1 MKKLLFIADS
11 LSSFVVKKD
20 STLAMMKVSQ
30 QRGHQVWHCQIDDL
44 KSIDASIK
52 AHCKQIEIKAHD
64 GSWFKEINTEVNAQ
78 ARKLSEF
85 DAIIMRKDP
94 PFDLAYVTATWFL
107 SQACLEGAKVFNA
120 PDALRNHSEKLALL
134 EFMQF
139 APPTMVSHDL
149 TDIKAFHQQYQDVII
164 KPLDGMGG
172 QGIFRV
178 QENALNLTSI
188 VETLG
193 ANGQRALM
201 VQKFLPEIATGDKRV
216 LLIGGEVVPYGLAR
230 IPQSGEVRGNLASGG
245 KGLAQALTQ
254 QELKVAQELAPRL
267 AARGLHLVGLDFIGG
282 YLTEINVTSP
292 TCFVEITEQ
301 TGHDVALQWLTNLEK
316 HLQ

>member
-1 MKKLLFIADS
+1 MKKLLFIADP
-11 LSSFVVKKD
+11 LSSFVIKKD
-20 STLAMMKVSQ
+20 STLAMMKASQ
-30 QRGHQVWHCQIDDL
+30 QRGHQVWHCQIDQL
-44 KSIDASIK
+44 KSIDSLVHAD
-52 AHCKQIEIKAHD
+52 CKHIEINAHD
-64 GSWFKEINTEVNAQ
+64 AAWFKEVKTQVQ
-78 ARKLSEF
+78 KLCEF

-107 SQACLEGAKVFNA
+107 SQACLEGAKVFNT
-120 PDALRNHSEKLALL
+120 PEALRNHSEKLALL
-134 EFMQF
+134 EFMKF
-139 APPTMVSHDL
+139 APPTIVSHDL
-149 TDIKAFHQQYQDVII
+149 ADIKAFHQLHQDVII

-178 QENALNLTSI
+178 QENGLNLASI

-193 ANGQRALM
+193 GNGQRALM
-201 VQKFLPEIATGDKRV
+201 VQKFLPEITAGDKRV
-216 LLIGGEVVPYGLAR
+216 LLIGGEVVPFGLAR
-230 IPQSGEVRGNLASGG
+230 IPQAGEVRGNLASGG
-245 KGLAQALTQ
+245 KGVAQALTQ
-254 QELKVAQELAPRL
+254 QELKVAQELAPQL

-316 HLQ
+316 HIH

>member
-1 MKKLLFIADS
+1 MKKLLFIADP

-30 QRGHQVWHCQIDDL
+30 VRGHEVWHCHIHDL
-44 KSIDASIK
+44 KSIDSLIQAD
-52 AHCKQIEIKAHD
+52 CKQIEITTHD
-64 GSWFKEINTEVNAQ
+64 GSWFKEVKAQ
-78 ARKLSEF
+78 VRKLYEF

-134 EFMQF
+134 EFMKF
-139 APPTMVSHDL
+139 APPTVVSHDL
-149 TDIKAFHQQYQDVII
+149 ADIKAFYQHHQDVII

-178 QENALNLTSI
+178 QANGLNLASI

-193 ANGQRALM
+193 GNGQRALM
-201 VQKFLPEIATGDKRV
+201 VQKFLPEIAAGDKRV
-216 LLIGGEVVPYGLAR
+216 LLIGGEVVPFSLAR
-230 IPQSGEVRGNLASGG
+230 IPQAGEVRGNLASGG
-245 KGLAQALTQ
+245 KGVAQPVTQ
-254 QELKVAQELAPRL
+254 QELSIAEELAPQL
-267 AARGLHLVGLDFIGG
+267 ASRGLHLVGLDFIGG
-282 YLTEINVTSP
+282 FLTEINVTSP
-292 TCFVEITEQ
+292 TCFVEIGEQ

-316 HLQ
+316 HIH

>member
-1 MKKLLFIADS
+1 MKKLLFIADP
-11 LSSFVVKKD
+11 LSSFVIKKD
-20 STLAMMKVSQ
+20 STLAMMKASQ
-30 QRGHQVWHCQIDDL
+30 QRGHEIWHCQINHL
-44 KSIDASIK
+44 KSIDSLVQANS
-52 AHCKQIEIKAHD
+52 KQIEITAHD
-64 GSWFKEINTEVNAQ
+64 GSWFKEVKTQVQ
-78 ARKLSEF
+78 KLCEF

-134 EFMQF
+134 EFMKF
-139 APPTMVSHDL
+139 APPTLVSHDL
-149 TDIKAFHQQYQDVII
+149 ADIKAFHEQYQDVII

-178 QENALNLTSI
+178 QENGLNLASI

-193 ANGQRALM
+193 GNGQRALM
-201 VQKFLPEIATGDKRV
+201 VQKFLPEITAGDKRV
-216 LLIGGEVVPYGLAR
+216 LLIGGEVVPFSLAR
-230 IPQSGEVRGNLASGG
+230 IPQAGEVRGNLASGG
-245 KGLAQALTQ
+245 KGVAQPLTQ
-254 QELKVAQELAPRL
+254 QELSVAKELAPQL
-267 AARGLHLVGLDFIGG
+267 ASRGLHLVGLDFIGG

-316 HLQ
+316 HIQ

>member
-1 MKKLLFIADS
+1 MKKLLFIADP
-11 LSSFVVKKD
+11 LSSFVIKKD
-20 STLAMMKVSQ
+20 STLAMMKASQ
-30 QRGHQVWHCQIDDL
+30 QRGHQVWHCQIDQL
-44 KSIDASIK
+44 KSIDSLVQAD
-52 AHCKQIEIKAHD
+52 CKQIEITAHD
-64 GSWFKEINTEVNAQ
+64 GAWFKEVKTQVQ
-78 ARKLSEF
+78 KLCEF

-120 PDALRNHSEKLALL
+120 PEALRNHSEKLALL
-134 EFMQF
+134 EFMKF
-139 APPTMVSHDL
+139 APPTIVSHDL
-149 TDIKAFHQQYQDVII
+149 ADIKAFHQLHQDVII

-178 QENALNLTSI
+178 QENGLNLASI

-193 ANGQRALM
+193 GNGQRALM
-201 VQKFLPEIATGDKRV
+201 VQKFLPEIAAGDKRV
-216 LLIGGEVVPYGLAR
+216 LLIGGEVVPFGLAR
-230 IPQSGEVRGNLASGG
+230 IPQAGEVRGNLASGG
-245 KGLAQALTQ
+245 KGVAQALTQ
-254 QELKVAQELAPRL
+254 QELKVAQELAPQL

-316 HLQ
+316 HIH

>member
-1 MKKLLFIADS
+1 MKKLLFIADP
-11 LSSFVVKKD
+11 LSSFVIKKD
-20 STLAMMKVSQ
+20 STLAMMKASQ
-30 QRGHQVWHCQIDDL
+30 QRGHEIWHCQIDHL
-44 KSIDASIK
+44 KSIDSLVQAN
-52 AHCKQIEIKAHD
+52 CKQIEITAHD
-64 GSWFKEINTEVNAQ
+64 DSWFKEIKTQVQ
-78 ARKLSEF
+78 KLCEF

-134 EFMQF
+134 EFMKF
-139 APPTMVSHDL
+139 APPTLVSHDL
-149 TDIKAFHQQYQDVII
+149 ADIKAFHEQYQDVII

-178 QENALNLTSI
+178 QANGLNLASI

-193 ANGQRALM
+193 GNGQRALM
-201 VQKFLPEIATGDKRV
+201 VQKFLPEIAAGDKRV
-216 LLIGGEVVPYGLAR
+216 LLIGGEVVPFSLAR
-230 IPQSGEVRGNLASGG
+230 IPQAGEVRGNLASGG
-245 KGLAQALTQ
+245 KGMAQPLTQ
-254 QELKVAQELAPRL
+254 QELSIAKELAPQL
-267 AARGLHLVGLDFIGG
+267 ASRGLHLVGLDFIGG

-316 HLQ
+316 HIQ

>member
-1 MKKLLFIADS
+1 MKKLLFIADP
-11 LSSFVVKKD
+11 LSSFVIKKD
-20 STLAMMKVSQ
+20 STLAMMKASQ
-30 QRGHQVWHCQIDDL
+30 QRGHEIWHCQIDHL
-44 KSIDASIK
+44 KSIDSLVQAN
-52 AHCKQIEIKAHD
+52 CKQIEITAHD
-64 GSWFKEINTEVNAQ
+64 GSWFKEVKTQVQ
-78 ARKLSEF
+78 KLCEF

-134 EFMQF
+134 EFMKF
-139 APPTMVSHDL
+139 APPTLVSHDL
-149 TDIKAFHQQYQDVII
+149 ADIKAFHEQHQDVII

-178 QENALNLTSI
+178 QANGLNLASI

-193 ANGQRALM
+193 GNGQRALM
-201 VQKFLPEIATGDKRV
+201 VQKFLPEIAAGDKRV
-216 LLIGGEVVPYGLAR
+216 LLIGGEVVPFSLAR
-230 IPQSGEVRGNLASGG
+230 IPQAGEVRGNLASGG
-245 KGLAQALTQ
+245 KGVAQPLTQ
-254 QELKVAQELAPRL
+254 QELSIAKELAPQL
-267 AARGLHLVGLDFIGG
+267 ASRGLHLVGLDFIGG

-316 HLQ
+316 HIQ

>member
-1 MKKLLFIADS
+1 MKKLLFIADP
-11 LSSFVVKKD
+11 LSSFAIKKD
-20 STLAMMKVSQ
+20 STLAMMKAAQ
-30 QRGHQVWHCQIDDL
+30 KRGYEIWHSHIHNL
-44 KSIDASIK
+44 KSINSLIQAD
-52 AHCKQIEIKAHD
+52 CNQIEITSHD
-64 GSWFKEINTEVNAQ
+64 GSWFKELNSQIQ
-78 ARKLSEF
+78 KLNQF

-94 PFDLAYVTATWFL
+94 PFDLSYVTATWFL

-134 EFMQF
+134 EFIKF
-139 APPTMVSHDL
+139 APPTIVSHDL
-149 TDIKAFHQQYQDVII
+149 ADIKAFHQQYQDVII

-178 QENALNLTSI
+178 QENGLNLASI

-193 ANGQRALM
+193 GNGQRALM
-201 VQKFLPEIATGDKRV
+201 VQKFLPEIAAGDKRV

-230 IPQSGEVRGNLASGG
+230 IPQAGEIRGNLASGG
-245 KGLAQALTQ
+245 KGIAQSLTQ
-254 QELKVAQELAPRL
+254 QELKIAQELAPQL
-267 AARGLHLVGLDFIGG
+267 ASRGLHLVGLDFIGG
-282 YLTEINVTSP
+282 FLTEINVTSP

-316 HLQ
+316 QIH

>member
-1 MKKLLFIADS
+1 MKKLLFIADP
-11 LSSFVVKKD
+11 LSSFAIKKD
-20 STLAMMKVSQ
+20 STLAMMKAAQ
-30 QRGHQVWHCQIDDL
+30 KRGYEIWHSHIHNL
-44 KSIDASIK
+44 KSINSLIQAD
-52 AHCKQIEIKAHD
+52 CNQIEITSHD
-64 GSWFKEINTEVNAQ
+64 GSWFKELNSQIQ
-78 ARKLSEF
+78 KLNQF

-94 PFDLAYVTATWFL
+94 PFDLSYVTATWFL

-134 EFMQF
+134 EFIKF
-139 APPTMVSHDL
+139 APPTIVSHDL
-149 TDIKAFHQQYQDVII
+149 ADIKAFHQQYQDVII

-178 QENALNLTSI
+178 QENGLNLASI

-193 ANGQRALM
+193 GNGQRALM
-201 VQKFLPEIATGDKRV
+201 VQKFLPEIAAGDKRV

-230 IPQSGEVRGNLASGG
+230 IPQAGEVRGNLASGG
-245 KGLAQALTQ
+245 KGVAQPLTQ
-254 QELKVAQELAPRL
+254 QELRVAQELAPQL

-282 YLTEINVTSP
+282 FLTEINVTSP

-316 HLQ
+316 QIH

>member
-1 MKKLLFIADS
+1 MKKLLFIADP
-11 LSSFVVKKD
+11 LSSFAIKKD
-20 STLAMMKVSQ
+20 STLAMMKAAQ
-30 QRGHQVWHCQIDDL
+30 KRGYEIWHSHIHNL
-44 KSIDASIK
+44 KSINSLIQAD
-52 AHCKQIEIKAHD
+52 CNQIEITSHD
-64 GSWFKEINTEVNAQ
+64 GSWFKELNSQIQ
-78 ARKLSEF
+78 KLNQF

-94 PFDLAYVTATWFL
+94 PFDLSYVTATWFL

-134 EFMQF
+134 EFMKF
-139 APPTMVSHDL
+139 APPTIVSHDL
-149 TDIKAFHQQYQDVII
+149 ADIKAFHQQYQDVII

-178 QENALNLTSI
+178 QENGLNLASI

-193 ANGQRALM
+193 GNGQRALM
-201 VQKFLPEIATGDKRV
+201 VQKFLPEIAAGDKRV

-230 IPQSGEVRGNLASGG
+230 IPQAGEIRGNLASGG
-245 KGLAQALTQ
+245 KGIAQPLTQ
-254 QELKVAQELAPRL
+254 QELKIAQELAPQL
-267 AARGLHLVGLDFIGG
+267 ASRGLHLVGLDFIGG
-282 YLTEINVTSP
+282 FLTEINVTSP

-316 HLQ
+316 KIH

>member
-1 MKKLLFIADS
+1 MKKLLFIADP
-11 LSSFVVKKD
+11 LSSFVIKKD
-20 STLAMMKVSQ
+20 STLAMMKASQ
-30 QRGHQVWHCQIDDL
+30 QRGHEVWHCHIQDL
-44 KSIDASIK
+44 KSIDSLVQAD
-52 AHCKQIEIKAHD
+52 CKQIEITAHD
-64 GSWFKEINTEVNAQ
+64 GSWFKEVRTQAQ
-78 ARKLSEF
+78 KLREF

-134 EFMQF
+134 EFMKF
-139 APPTMVSHDL
+139 APPTAVSHDL
-149 TDIKAFHQQYQDVII
+149 ADIKAFHQLHQDVII

-178 QENALNLTSI
+178 QDNGLNLASI

-193 ANGQRALM
+193 GNGQRALM
-201 VQKFLPEIATGDKRV
+201 VQKFLPEIAAGDKRV
-216 LLIGGEVVPYGLAR
+216 LLIGGEVVPFSLAR
-230 IPQSGEVRGNLASGG
+230 IPQAGEVRGNLASGG
-245 KGLAQALTQ
+245 KGVAQPLTQ
-254 QELKVAQELAPRL
+254 QESKVAQELAPQL
-267 AARGLHLVGLDFIGG
+267 ASRGLHLVGLDFIGG
-282 YLTEINVTSP
+282 FLTEINVTSP

-316 HLQ
+316 QIH

>member
-1 MKKLLFIADS
+1 MKKLLFIADP
-11 LSSFVVKKD
+11 LSSFAIKKD
-20 STLAMMKVSQ
+20 STLAMMKAAQ
-30 QRGHQVWHCQIDDL
+30 KRGYEIWHSHIHNL
-44 KSIDASIK
+44 KSINSLIQAD
-52 AHCKQIEIKAHD
+52 CNQIEITSHD
-64 GSWFKEINTEVNAQ
+64 GSWFKELNSQIQ
-78 ARKLSEF
+78 KLNQF

-94 PFDLAYVTATWFL
+94 PFDLSYVTATWFL

-134 EFMQF
+134 EFIKF
-139 APPTMVSHDL
+139 APPTIVSHDL
-149 TDIKAFHQQYQDVII
+149 ADIKAFHQQYQDVII

-178 QENALNLTSI
+178 QENGLNLASI

-193 ANGQRALM
+193 GNGQRALM
-201 VQKFLPEIATGDKRV
+201 VQKFLPEIAAGDKRV

-230 IPQSGEVRGNLASGG
+230 IPQAGEIRGNLASGG
-245 KGLAQALTQ
+245 KGIAQSLTQ
-254 QELKVAQELAPRL
+254 QELKIAQELAPQL
-267 AARGLHLVGLDFIGG
+267 ASRGLHLVGLDFIGG
-282 YLTEINVTSP
+282 FLTEINVTSP

-316 HLQ
+316 KIH

>member
-1 MKKLLFIADS
+1 MKKLLFIADP
-11 LSSFVVKKD
+11 LSSFAIKKD
-20 STLAMMKVSQ
+20 STLAMMKAAQ
-30 QRGHQVWHCQIDDL
+30 KRGYEIWHSHIHNL
-44 KSIDASIK
+44 KSINSLIQAD
-52 AHCKQIEIKAHD
+52 CNQIEITSHD
-64 GSWFKEINTEVNAQ
+64 GSWFKELNSQIQ
-78 ARKLSEF
+78 KLNQF

-94 PFDLAYVTATWFL
+94 PFDLSYVTATWFL

-134 EFMQF
+134 EFMKF
-139 APPTMVSHDL
+139 APPTIVSHDL
-149 TDIKAFHQQYQDVII
+149 ADIKAFHQQYQDVII

-178 QENALNLTSI
+178 QENGLNLASI

-193 ANGQRALM
+193 GNGQRALM
-201 VQKFLPEIATGDKRV
+201 VQKFLPEITAGDKRV

-230 IPQSGEVRGNLASGG
+230 IPQAGEIRGNLASGG
-245 KGLAQALTQ
+245 KGIAQSLTQ
-254 QELKVAQELAPRL
+254 QELKIAQELAPQL
-267 AARGLHLVGLDFIGG
+267 ASRGLHLVGLDFIGG
-282 YLTEINVTSP
+282 FLTEINVTSP

-316 HLQ
+316 KIH

>member
-1 MKKLLFIADS
+1 MKKLLFIADP
-11 LSSFVVKKD
+11 LSSFVIKKD
-20 STLAMMKVSQ
+20 STLAMMKASQ

-44 KSIDASIK
+44 KSIDSLVQAN
-52 AHCKQIEIKAHD
+52 CQQIEITAHD
-64 GSWFKEINTEVNAQ
+64 GSWFKELKTQVQ
-78 ARKLSEF
+78 KLCEF

-134 EFMQF
+134 EFMKF
-139 APPTMVSHDL
+139 APPTLVSHDL
-149 TDIKAFHQQYQDVII
+149 ADIKAFHEQYQDVII

-172 QGIFRV
+172 QGIFRI
-178 QENALNLTSI
+178 QENALNLASI

-193 ANGQRALM
+193 GNGQRALM
-201 VQKFLPEIATGDKRV
+201 VQKFLPEIAAGDKRV

-230 IPQSGEVRGNLASGG
+230 IPQAGEVRGNLASGG
-245 KGLAQALTQ
+245 KGVAQPLTQ
-254 QELKVAQELAPRL
+254 EELKVAEELAPL
-267 AARGLHLVGLDFIGG
+267 MAARGLHLVGLDFIGG

-316 HLQ
+316 HIQ

>member
-1 MKKLLFIADS
+1 MKKLLFIADP
-11 LSSFVVKKD
+11 LSSFVIKKD
-20 STLAMMKVSQ
+20 STLAMMKASQ
-30 QRGHQVWHCQIDDL
+30 QRGHEVWHCQIDHL
-44 KSIDASIK
+44 KSVDSLVQAN
-52 AHCKQIEIKAHD
+52 CKQIEIVAHD
-64 GSWFKEINTEVNAQ
+64 GSWFKEIKTQVQ
-78 ARKLSEF
+78 KLCEF

-134 EFMQF
+134 EFMKF
-139 APPTMVSHDL
+139 APPTLVSHDL
-149 TDIKAFHQQYQDVII
+149 ADIKAFHEQYQDVII

-178 QENALNLTSI
+178 QANGLNLASI

-193 ANGQRALM
+193 GNGQRALM
-201 VQKFLPEIATGDKRV
+201 VQKFLPEIAAGDKRV
-216 LLIGGEVVPYGLAR
+216 LLIGGEVVPFSLAR
-230 IPQSGEVRGNLASGG
+230 IPQAGEVRGNLASGG
-245 KGLAQALTQ
+245 KGVAQPLTQ
-254 QELKVAQELAPRL
+254 QELSIAKELAPQL
-267 AARGLHLVGLDFIGG
+267 ASRGLHLVGLDFIGE

-316 HLQ
+316 HIQ

>member
-1 MKKLLFIADS
+1 MKKLLFIADP
-11 LSSFVVKKD
+11 LSSFVIKKD
-20 STLAMMKVSQ
+20 STLAMMKASQ
-30 QRGHQVWHCQIDDL
+30 QRGHQVWHCQIDHL
-44 KSIDASIK
+44 KSIDSSVQAD
-52 AHCKQIEIKAHD
+52 CKHIEINAHD
-64 GSWFKEINTEVNAQ
+64 AAWFKEVKTQVQ
-78 ARKLSEF
+78 KLCEF

-120 PDALRNHSEKLALL
+120 PEALRNHSEKLALL
-134 EFMQF
+134 EFMKF
-139 APPTMVSHDL
+139 APPTIVSHDL
-149 TDIKAFHQQYQDVII
+149 ADIKAFHQLHQDVII

-178 QENALNLTSI
+178 QENGLNLASI

-193 ANGQRALM
+193 GNGQRALM
-201 VQKFLPEIATGDKRV
+201 VQKFLPEIAAGDKRV
-216 LLIGGEVVPYGLAR
+216 LLIGGEVVPFGLAR
-230 IPQSGEVRGNLASGG
+230 IPQAGEVRGNLASGG
-245 KGLAQALTQ
+245 KGVAQALTQ
-254 QELKVAQELAPRL
+254 QELKVAQELAPQL

-316 HLQ
+316 HIH

>member
-1 MKKLLFIADS
+1 MKKLLFIADP
-11 LSSFVVKKD
+11 LSSFVIKKD
-20 STLAMMKVSQ
+20 STLAMMKTSQ
-30 QRGHQVWHCQIDDL
+30 QRGHEVWHCHIQDL
-44 KSIDASIK
+44 KSIDSLVQAD
-52 AHCKQIEIKAHD
+52 CKQIEITAHD
-64 GSWFKEINTEVNAQ
+64 GSWFKEVKTQAQ
-78 ARKLSEF
+78 KLCEF

-134 EFMQF
+134 EFMKF
-139 APPTMVSHDL
+139 APPTVVSHDL
-149 TDIKAFHQQYQDVII
+149 ADIKAFHQRHQDVII

-178 QENALNLTSI
+178 QANGLNLASI

-193 ANGQRALM
+193 GNGQRALM
-201 VQKFLPEIATGDKRV
+201 VQKFLPEIAAGDKRV
-216 LLIGGEVVPYGLAR
+216 LLIGGEVVPFSLAR
-230 IPQSGEVRGNLASGG
+230 IPQAGEVRGNLASGG
-245 KGLAQALTQ
+245 KGVAQPLTQ
-254 QELKVAQELAPRL
+254 QESKVAQELAPQL
-267 AARGLHLVGLDFIGG
+267 ASRGLHLVGLDFIGG
-282 YLTEINVTSP
+282 FLTEINVTSP

-316 HLQ
+316 QIH

>member
-1 MKKLLFIADS
+1 MKKLLFIADP
-11 LSSFVVKKD
+11 LSSFVIKKD
-20 STLAMMKVSQ
+20 STLAMMKASQ
-30 QRGHQVWHCQIDDL
+30 QRGHQVWHCQIDQL
-44 KSIDASIK
+44 KSIDSLVQAD
-52 AHCKQIEIKAHD
+52 CKQIEITAHD
-64 GSWFKEINTEVNAQ
+64 GAWFKEVKTQVQ
-78 ARKLSEF
+78 KLCEF

-120 PDALRNHSEKLALL
+120 PEALRNHSEKLALL
-134 EFMQF
+134 EFMKF
-139 APPTMVSHDL
+139 APPTIVSHDL
-149 TDIKAFHQQYQDVII
+149 ADIKAFHQLHQDVII

-178 QENALNLTSI
+178 QENGLNLASI

-193 ANGQRALM
+193 GNGQRALM
-201 VQKFLPEIATGDKRV
+201 VQKFLPEIAEGDKRV

-230 IPQSGEVRGNLASGG
+230 IPQAGEVRGNLASGG
-245 KGLAQALTQ
+245 KGVAQALTQ
-254 QELKVAQELAPRL
+254 QELKVAQELAPQL
-267 AARGLHLVGLDFIGG
+267 ATRGLHLVGLDFIGG

-316 HLQ
+316 HIH

>member
-1 MKKLLFIADS
+1 MKKLLFIADP
-11 LSSFVVKKD
+11 LSSFVIKKD

-30 QRGHQVWHCQIDDL
+30 QRGHEIWHCQIDHL
-44 KSIDASIK
+44 KSIDSLVRAD
-52 AHCKQIEIKAHD
+52 CKQIEITAHD
-64 GSWFKEINTEVNAQ
+64 GSWFKEVKTQVQ
-78 ARKLSEF
+78 KLCEF

-134 EFMQF
+134 EFMKF
-139 APPTMVSHDL
+139 APPTLVSHDL
-149 TDIKAFHQQYQDVII
+149 ADIKAFHEQYQDVII

-178 QENALNLTSI
+178 QENALNLASI

-193 ANGQRALM
+193 GNGQRALM
-201 VQKFLPEIATGDKRV
+201 VQKFLPEIAAGDKRV
-216 LLIGGEVVPYGLAR
+216 LLIGGEVVPFSLAR
-230 IPQSGEVRGNLASGG
+230 IPQAGEVRGNLASGG
-245 KGLAQALTQ
+245 KGIAQPLTQ
-254 QELKVAQELAPRL
+254 QELSIAKELAPQL
-267 AARGLHLVGLDFIGG
+267 ASRGLHLVGLDFIGG

-316 HLQ
+316 YIQ

>member
-1 MKKLLFIADS
+1 MKKLLFIADPP
-11 LSSFVVKKD
+11 SSFVIKKD
-20 STLAMMKVSQ
+20 STLAMMKASQ
-30 QRGHQVWHCQIDDL
+30 QRGHQVWHCQIDHL
-44 KSIDASIK
+44 KSIDSSVQAD
-52 AHCKQIEIKAHD
+52 CKHIEINAHD
-64 GSWFKEINTEVNAQ
+64 AAWFKEVKTQVQ
-78 ARKLSEF
+78 KLCEF

-120 PDALRNHSEKLALL
+120 PEALRNHSEKLALL
-134 EFMQF
+134 EFMKF
-139 APPTMVSHDL
+139 APPTIVSHDL
-149 TDIKAFHQQYQDVII
+149 ADIKAFHQLHQDVII

-178 QENALNLTSI
+178 QENGLNLASI

-193 ANGQRALM
+193 GNGQRALM
-201 VQKFLPEIATGDKRV
+201 VQKFLPEITAGDKRV
-216 LLIGGEVVPYGLAR
+216 LLIGGEVVPFGLAR
-230 IPQSGEVRGNLASGG
+230 IPQAGEVRGNLASGG
-245 KGLAQALTQ
+245 KGVAQALTQ
-254 QELKVAQELAPRL
+254 QELKVAQELAPQL

-316 HLQ
+316 HIH

>member
-1 MKKLLFIADS
+1 MKKLLFIANP
-11 LSSFVVKKD
+11 LSSFVIKKD
-20 STLAMMKVSQ
+20 STLAMMKTSQ
-30 QRGHQVWHCQIDDL
+30 QQGHEVWHCHIDNL
-44 KSIDASIK
+44 KSIDSLVQAD
-52 AHCKQIEIKAHD
+52 CKQIEINAHE
-64 GSWFKEINTEVNAQ
+64 GSWFKELRTQVQ
-78 ARKLSEF
+78 KLCEF

-107 SQACLEGAKVFNA
+107 SQASLEGAKVFNA

-134 EFMQF
+134 EFMKF
-139 APPTMVSHDL
+139 APPTIVSHDL
-149 TDIKAFHQQYQDVII
+149 ADIKAFHQLHQDVII

-178 QENALNLTSI
+178 QENGLNLASI
-188 VETLG
+188 IETLG
-193 ANGQRALM
+193 GNGQRALM
-201 VQKFLPEIATGDKRV
+201 VQKFLPEIEMGDKRV

-230 IPQSGEVRGNLASGG
+230 IPQAGEVRGNLASGG
-245 KGLAQALTQ
+245 KGVAQTLTQ
-254 QELKVAQELAPRL
+254 QELKVVQELAPQL
-267 AARGLHLVGLDFIGG
+267 ASRGLHLVGLDFIGG

-316 HLQ
+316 HIH

>member
-1 MKKLLFIADS
+1 MKKLLFIADP
-11 LSSFVVKKD
+11 LSSFVIKKD
-20 STLAMMKVSQ
+20 STLAMMKASQ
-30 QRGHQVWHCQIDDL
+30 QRGHEVWHCQIDHL
-44 KSIDASIK
+44 KSVDSLVQAN
-52 AHCKQIEIKAHD
+52 CKQIEIVAHD
-64 GSWFKEINTEVNAQ
+64 GSWFKEIKTQVQ
-78 ARKLSEF
+78 KLCEF

-134 EFMQF
+134 EFMKF
-139 APPTMVSHDL
+139 APPTIVSHDL
-149 TDIKAFHQQYQDVII
+149 ADIKAFHEQYQDLII

-178 QENALNLTSI
+178 QANGLNLASI

-193 ANGQRALM
+193 GNGQRALM
-201 VQKFLPEIATGDKRV
+201 VQKFLPEIAAGDKRV
-216 LLIGGEVVPYGLAR
+216 LLIGGEVVPFSLAR
-230 IPQSGEVRGNLASGG
+230 IPQAGEVRGNLASGG
-245 KGLAQALTQ
+245 KGVAQPLTQ
-254 QELKVAQELAPRL
+254 QELSIAKELAPQL
-267 AARGLHLVGLDFIGG
+267 ASRGLHLVGLDFIGG

-316 HLQ
+316 HIQ

>member
-1 MKKLLFIADS
+1 MKKLLFIADP
-11 LSSFVVKKD
+11 LSSFVIKKD
-20 STLAMMKVSQ
+20 STLAMMKASQ
-30 QRGHQVWHCQIDDL
+30 QRGHEIWHCQIDHL
-44 KSIDASIK
+44 KSIDSLVRAD
-52 AHCKQIEIKAHD
+52 CKQIEITAHD
-64 GSWFKEINTEVNAQ
+64 GSWFKEVKTQVQ
-78 ARKLSEF
+78 KLCEF

-134 EFMQF
+134 EFMKF
-139 APPTMVSHDL
+139 APPTLVSHDL
-149 TDIKAFHQQYQDVII
+149 ADIKAFHEQYQDVII

-178 QENALNLTSI
+178 QANGLNLASI

-193 ANGQRALM
+193 GNGQRALM
-201 VQKFLPEIATGDKRV
+201 VQKFLPEITAGDKRV
-216 LLIGGEVVPYGLAR
+216 LLIGGEVVPFSLAR
-230 IPQSGEVRGNLASGG
+230 IPQAGEVRGNLASGG
-245 KGLAQALTQ
+245 KGIAQPLTQ
-254 QELKVAQELAPRL
+254 QELSIAKELAPQL
-267 AARGLHLVGLDFIGG
+267 APRGLHLVGLDFIGG

-316 HLQ
+316 HIQ

>member
-1 MKKLLFIADS
+1 MKKLLFIADP
-11 LSSFVVKKD
+11 LSSFVIKKD
-20 STLAMMKVSQ
+20 STLAMMKASQ
-30 QRGHQVWHCQIDDL
+30 QRGHQVWHCQIDQL
-44 KSIDASIK
+44 KSIDSLVQAS
-52 AHCKQIEIKAHD
+52 CKQIEITARD
-64 GSWFKEINTEVNAQ
+64 GAWFKEVKTQVQ
-78 ARKLSEF
+78 KLCEF

-120 PDALRNHSEKLALL
+120 PEALRNHSEKLALL
-134 EFMQF
+134 EFMKF
-139 APPTMVSHDL
+139 APPTIVSHDL
-149 TDIKAFHQQYQDVII
+149 ADIKAFHQLHQDVII

-178 QENALNLTSI
+178 QENGLNLASI

-193 ANGQRALM
+193 GNGQRALM
-201 VQKFLPEIATGDKRV
+201 VQKFLPEIAAGDKRV
-216 LLIGGEVVPYGLAR
+216 LLIGGEVVPFGLAR
-230 IPQSGEVRGNLASGG
+230 IPQAGEVRGNLASGG
-245 KGLAQALTQ
+245 KGVAQALTQ
-254 QELKVAQELAPRL
+254 QELNVAQELAPQL

-316 HLQ
+316 HIH

>member
-1 MKKLLFIADS
+1 MKKLLFIADP
-11 LSSFVVKKD
+11 LSSFVIKKD
-20 STLAMMKVSQ
+20 STLAMMKASQ
-30 QRGHQVWHCQIDDL
+30 QRGHEIWHCQIDHL
-44 KSIDASIK
+44 KSIDSLVQAD
-52 AHCKQIEIKAHD
+52 CKQIEITAHD
-64 GSWFKEINTEVNAQ
+64 GSWFKEVKTQVQ
-78 ARKLSEF
+78 KLCEF

-134 EFMQF
+134 EFMKF
-139 APPTMVSHDL
+139 APPTLVSHDL
-149 TDIKAFHQQYQDVII
+149 ADIKAFHEQYQDVII

-178 QENALNLTSI
+178 QENALNLASI

-193 ANGQRALM
+193 GNGQRALM
-201 VQKFLPEIATGDKRV
+201 VQKFLPEIAAGDKRV
-216 LLIGGEVVPYGLAR
+216 LLIGGEVVPFSLAR
-230 IPQSGEVRGNLASGG
+230 IPQAGEVRGNLASGG
-245 KGLAQALTQ
+245 KGIAQPLTQ
-254 QELKVAQELAPRL
+254 QELSIAKELAPQL
-267 AARGLHLVGLDFIGG
+267 ASRGLHLVGLDFIGG

-316 HLQ
+316 YIQ

>member
-1 MKKLLFIADS
+1 MKKLLFIADP
-11 LSSFVVKKD
+11 LSSFAIKKD
-20 STLAMMKVSQ
+20 STLAMMKAAQ
-30 QRGHQVWHCQIDDL
+30 KRGYEIWHSHIHNL
-44 KSIDASIK
+44 KSINSLIQAD
-52 AHCKQIEIKAHD
+52 CNQIEITSHD
-64 GSWFKEINTEVNAQ
+64 GSWFKELNSQIQ
-78 ARKLSEF
+78 KLNQF

-94 PFDLAYVTATWFL
+94 PFDLSYVTATWFL

-134 EFMQF
+134 EFIKF
-139 APPTMVSHDL
+139 APPTIVSHDL
-149 TDIKAFHQQYQDVII
+149 ADIKAFHQQYQDVII

-178 QENALNLTSI
+178 QENGLNLASI

-193 ANGQRALM
+193 GNGQRALM
-201 VQKFLPEIATGDKRV
+201 VQKFLPEIAAGDKRV

-230 IPQSGEVRGNLASGG
+230 IPQAGEVRGNLASGG
-245 KGLAQALTQ
+245 KGVAQPLTQ
-254 QELKVAQELAPRL
+254 QELRVAQELAPQL

-282 YLTEINVTSP
+282 FLTEINVTSP

-316 HLQ
+316 KIH